1 MLRVLRFEV
10 LPKSQ
15 SKHYVHGFYVEA
27 EETESWVKQV
37 VKAVL
42 KTPEGLTSH
51 ETSSLQVFLIL
62 PSPPA

>member
-27 EETESWVKQV
+27 EETETWVKQV
-37 VKAVL
+37 RMLEKCENFL
-42 KTPEGLTSH
+42 KYGNGFS
-51 ETSSLQVFLIL
+51 
-62 PSPPA
+62 

>member
-27 EETESWVKQV
+27 EETETWVKQV
-37 VKAVL
+37 RMFEKCEKFL
-42 KTPEGLTSH
+42 KYVNGFS
-51 ETSSLQVFLIL
+51 
-62 PSPPA
+62 

>member
-10 LPKSQ
+10 LTKSQ

-27 EETESWVKQV
+27 EETETWVKQV

-51 ETSSLQVFLIL
+51 ETHLFHL
-62 PSPPA
+62 PNEPA